1 MTATQDSQ
9 TARRLN
15 QRIESRRTVLP
26 AKAEEASPC
35 LSSPSGLGP
44 LSSLASSGQDSRAV
58 SHAMACPSVSAASDR
73 HSPDARRAVKQ
84 PLTDEKRA
92 LRSSHL
98 FTVRVWQEGLGGGR
112 AEWRGQVRH
121 VASGETSYFRDW
133 PTLVS
138 LLIKMLSHQEDEVGQ
153 TASQP

>member
-1 MTATQDSQ
+1 
-9 TARRLN
+9 
-15 QRIESRRTVLP
+15 
-26 AKAEEASPC
+26 
-35 LSSPSGLGP
+35 
-44 LSSLASSGQDSRAV
+44 
-58 SHAMACPSVSAASDR
+58 
-73 HSPDARRAVKQ
+73 VKQ

-138 LLIKMLSHQEDEVGQ
+138 LLIKMLSRQENEVDQ
-153 TASQP
+153 RASQP